1 MEKIQKDKAH
11 RLIVILMELALLLC
25 YTTLAI
31 IFIMSA
37 NVFNYIG
44 WWVIGL
50 FDMCLV
56 YEGFIL
62 WKDFFKHL
70 KGKYEDEEDTQNC

>member
-11 RLIVILMELALLLC
+11 RLIVIIMELTLLLC

-31 IFIMSA
+31 IFILSFNA
-37 NVFNYIG
+37 FNYIG
-44 WWVIGL
+44 WCVIGL

-62 WKDFFKHL
+62 WKGFFKHL
-70 KGKYEDEEDTQNC
+70 KGKYDEEDTQNC